1 MTPWRHAACLAGVV
15 VTTVPSRTIAT
26 HARSDVHDFHVSYTR
41 MAVEPTV
48 ISAQIRVFTDDV
60 TQGLLNRQ
68 RGSSFTLNS
77 PQADAAFQA
86 YLAERFPITANGRR
100 LQPVVVSGAQ
110 EKEMWAYVVTWTSP
124 QRITSISMHNAVLF
138 ELFSDQQNIVKLKH
152 LPSGKEST
160 LFYSGGSLTD
170 QTVRF

>member
-1 MTPWRHAACLAGVV
+1 MTGWLHAACLVAAV
-15 VTTVPSRTIAT
+15 VTTGPARTLAT
-26 HARSDVHDFHVSYTR
+26 HLRGDAHDFHVSYTR

-60 TQGLLNRQ
+60 TQGLLYRQ

-86 YLAERFPITANGRR
+86 YLAARFPITANGRR
-100 LQPVVVSGAQ
+100 LLPVVVSGAQ
-110 EKEMWAYVVTWTSP
+110 EKEMWAYAVTWTSP

-138 ELFSDQQNIVKLKH
+138 ELFGDQQNIVKLKH
-152 LPSGKEST
+152 LTSGKEQT
-160 LFYSGGSLTD
+160 LFYSGGSLAD